1 MAGQQLV
8 LFYWFWAV
16 TLHYSATSLF
26 HSSEGH
32 KIIMVLHRRYSLF
45 RGMHTPRHFLSIGK
59 CTGIIH
65 FWFCPHL
72 KRLEICQFSKLIV
85 LFIAKTPV
93 YFKFNIVLPPS
104 LKIRIVRHKKL
115 SCCDQGLNYHRNW
128 DDQVNGPHPPRGP
141 HPQEINSFFFLRYF
155 SCSVNATNLWCTKLY
170 IHIQKCFLNII
181 SIALTL
187 C

>member
-115 SCCDQGLNYHRNW
+115 SCCQLVIVFALRRSSSW
-128 DDQVNGPHPPRGP
+128 PKFMQPRRHPLYQILKLCTSQQLRGDMLV
-141 HPQEINSFFFLRYF
+141 PQYSRLHCMWL
-155 SCSVNATNLWCTKLY
+155 CSR
-170 IHIQKCFLNII
+170 
-181 SIALTL
+181 
-187 C
+187 